1 MTGIQILEPDG
12 RAIPFLV
19 EGEGPVP
26 LVLIPDRG
34 QDDLGVVGHYLA
46 EEAGFHI
53 IRIGYRPDPDAA
65 LSTADRVQDV
75 MDVLDH
81 LALEHTWIGGHGF
94 GGTVART
101 AVAAHPE
108 RANGLLLLGV
118 EEVDIPLAPVLPVLI
133 VQGSS
138 DELTP
143 GAKCRTA
150 PVERTRAGEH
160 QDRRRRGSFVP
171 ADAPHPDRGDHRGVP
186 RLGLTLSVPDAS

>member
-81 LALEHTWIGGHGF
+81 LALGHTWIGGHGF

-118 EEVDIPLAPVLPVLI
+118 EDVDIPLAPVIPVLI

-138 DELTP
+138 DQLTP
-143 GAKCRTA
+143 RANAERLQSSAPERASIKVVDDAGHSFPRT
-150 PVERTRAGEH
+150 
-160 QDRRRRGSFVP
+160 
-171 ADAPHPDRGDHRGVP
+171 HPIQTAVIIEEYLDWD
-186 RLGLTLSVPDAS
+186 